1 MRMSIVVCRLCSLV
15 LFVFYNFFLQIMAP
29 KKVRAV
35 SARRARSG
43 PMSRSKRMK
52 EIKKGISLNRNNP
65 LNVR

>member
-1 MRMSIVVCRLCSLV
+1 
-15 LFVFYNFFLQIMAP
+15 MAP

-43 PMSRSKRMK
+43 PKSRSKRMK
-52 EIKKGISLNRNNP
+52 ETKKGISLNHNNP